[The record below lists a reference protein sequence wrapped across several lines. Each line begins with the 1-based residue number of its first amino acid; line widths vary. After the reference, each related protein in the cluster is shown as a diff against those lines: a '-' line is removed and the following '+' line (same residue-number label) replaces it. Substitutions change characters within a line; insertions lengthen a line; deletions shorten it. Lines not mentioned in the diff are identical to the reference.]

1 MRITEVVAHPI
12 SAALSE
18 PFWTAAEPL
27 TRHELVIVEVRTD
40 AGLTGYGQAYGSPL
54 AQVAEFVGRFGAV
67 AVGMDPLGNEAA
79 WARLMALTSPRPGAI
94 GNTDGLGPPLPRTQR
109 GPAIAAIGGIDTA
122 LWDLKG
128 KAAGVPVWRLL
139 GGDGAPILA
148 YAAGGHYREGKPLDA
163 AVDEL
168 AAYVAAGYRAVK
180 LKSGAEPLAEEAARI
195 ARLRDAIGD
204 ALLMLDINAAWSV
217 EQALEGAHTLAPYGV
232 TYFEEPLH
240 WFCEARDYGRFSAA
254 SPIPAAQG
262 DRDLH
267 RFAVRDLIEVGQV
280 GYVRLDVTVAGGFT
294 EAVRIAQI
302 AGAHGTKL
310 APHNVSEIH
319 GHLLA
324 GFRDSAF
331 ALEVLAHPERDPVTR
346 NLYRDGPQVVDGWFH
361 PSDAPGL
368 GLDYDWDFV
377 RRIAA

>member
-1 MRITEVVAHPI
+1 MKITEILAHPI

-40 AGLTGYGQAYGSPL
+40 EGLVGYGQAYGAPL
-54 AQVAEFVGRFGAV
+54 AQVAAFVTRFAGAV
-67 AVGMDPLGNEAA
+67 AGMDPLGNEAV

-94 GNTDGLGPPLPRTQR
+94 GNRDGLGPPLPRTQR

-128 KAAGVPVWRLL
+128 KAAGLPVWRLL
-139 GGDGAPILA
+139 GGDDAPILA
-148 YAAGGHYREGKPLDA
+148 YAAGGHYREGLPLDA

-168 AAYVAAGYRAVK
+168 AGYVADGYSAVK
-180 LKSGAEPLAEEAARI
+180 LKSGAEPLAEEEARI

-204 ALLMLDINAAWSV
+204 SLLMLDINAAWSV
-217 EQALEGAHTLAPYGV
+217 EQAIVGAHALAPYGV
-232 TYFEEPLH
+232 TYFEEPLN

-254 SPIPAAQG
+254 SPVPAAQG

-267 RFAVRDLIEVGQV
+267 RFAVRDLIEVGRV

-294 EAVRIAQI
+294 EAVRIAHL
-302 AGAHGTKL
+302 AAAHGTKL
-310 APHNVSEIH
+310 APHNVAEIH

-324 GFRDSAF
+324 GFRETGF
-331 ALEVLAHPERDPVTR
+331 ALEVLSNPQRDPVTR
-346 NLYRDGPQVVDGWFH
+346 HLYSTGPRIERGWYH
-361 PSDAPGL
+361 PGAAPGF
-368 GLDYDWDFV
+368 GLEYDWDFV